1 MKAFLSLALLSL
13 ASAVHGQDFIRQIQT
28 VNNASVIYD
37 LPVTSNEGSVT
48 SKPLAADSA
57 IFQLYTTVTA
67 NNTTTL
73 KKLDEKTVG
82 TYLPQVTVTALSEDP
97 YYPPRTRAD
106 KPYGM
111 RITVA
116 GMSTAATVA
125 DYLKK
130 VQVRRSYKLYDATTY
145 ATTYA
150 ATGASGTY
158 ADSFVFRENGTFT
171 DNAILQRLPAE
182 RPTKAV
188 GEESFTVYTHP
199 DASATQS
206 ELAKATVTIW
216 PVAEGSI
223 QGIVAGKVY
232 NYAPQDGSII
242 LRDLYPKSVTYAQ
255 VYKGKQ
261 ATGRVGTPVPATVLS
276 YNTHA
281 PQNAQLALSG
291 LDALLTDDGDYTI
304 EVLTITPFNGGAP
317 ELLANISF
325 VLKRTIRSNGAI
337 MTMD

>member
-1 MKAFLSLALLSL
+1 MKALLSL
-13 ASAVHGQDFIRQIQT
+13 ILFSLAHVVHGQDFIRQIQT
-28 VNNASVIYD
+28 VNNATVIYD
-37 LPVTSNEGSVT
+37 MSVTSNEGSVT
-48 SKPLAADSA
+48 SKPLTADSA
-57 IFQLYTTVTA
+57 VFQLYTTVAGT

-82 TYLPQVTVTALSEDP
+82 TFLPQVTVTALSEDP

-111 RITVA
+111 RITIA
-116 GMSTAATVA
+116 GMSNAATVP

-130 VQVRRSYKLYDATTY
+130 VQVGRSYKLYNP
-145 ATTYA
+145 TTYA
-150 ATGASGTY
+150 ATGTAGTY
-158 ADSFVFRENGTFT
+158 ADSFLFHENGTFT
-171 DNAILQRLPAE
+171 DNAILQRLPAQ

-188 GEESFTVYTHP
+188 GEESFTVYMHP
-199 DASATQS
+199 DAGAVQS

-216 PVAEGSI
+216 PVAEGAI
-223 QGIVAGKVY
+223 QGIQEGKVY
-232 NYAPQDGSII
+232 NDAPQEGSIT

-255 VYKGKQ
+255 IYKGKQ
-261 ATGRVGTPVPATVLS
+261 AIGSVGVPVPSTVLS

-291 LDALLTDDGDYTI
+291 LGALLTDDGDYTI

-317 ELLANISF
+317 ELLANVSF
-325 VLKRTIRSNGAI
+325 VLKRTIRTNGAF